1 MPARIFSSTA
11 RQSNFA
17 DGREQIKEGIHVDI
31 VCFKTG
37 FCNPETVVKQGRRQ
51 FSLSRP
57 EINIAV
63 ALDLGHKISMLA
75 KVCSAAL
82 NGIEAFPVE
91 VEVNAGWGD
100 TLIVIVGLPDA
111 AVKESRDRV
120 TTALTNSGYKFPMGR
135 TTINLAPADVK
146 KEGPSF
152 DLPIALGMLA
162 ASEQIETDQLDNFI
176 AVGEL
181 ALTGAVRS
189 CKGVLPVALRAK
201 ADGKIGVL
209 VPAENA
215 AEAAVVA
222 GLQVIPVQNLRE
234 AAQFLEGEI
243 KIAPVKVDIARIF
256 EHEDEDELDFAEVK
270 GQENV
275 KRALE
280 IAAAGG
286 HNALLIGPPGTG
298 KSMLAKR
305 LPTILPPLTLDEA
318 LETTK
323 IHSIVGLLA
332 PGQALVTRR
341 PFRAPH
347 HTASD
352 AGLLGG
358 NINPTPGEISIA
370 HHGVLFLDELPEFKR
385 SVLETLRQPLEE
397 GRVTISRAAGT
408 MTFPSQFML
417 LAAMNPTPDGK
428 MPGESKSSPREI
440 QNYLGRI
447 SGPLLDRIDLHIEVP
462 QVKFREISGDRTGET
477 SAQIRERVV
486 AARKRQHERF
496 KDKPKITCNARM
508 GPKELKTFCA
518 LDDATKEL
526 LQNAMADLNLS
537 ARAYDRILKVA
548 RTIADLAGAEKISSD
563 HVSEA
568 IQYRSLDRQLWA

>member
-1 MPARIFSSTA
+1 
-11 RQSNFA
+11 
-17 DGREQIKEGIHVDI
+17 
-31 VCFKTG
+31 
-37 FCNPETVVKQGRRQ
+37 
-51 FSLSRP
+51 
-57 EINIAV
+57 
-63 ALDLGHKISMLA
+63 MLA

-82 NGIEAFPVE
+82 TGIEAYPVE

-120 TTALTNSGYKFPMGR
+120 TTALTNSGFKFPMGR

-162 ASEQIETDQLDNFI
+162 ASEQIQSDQLDNFVI
-176 AVGEL
+176 VGEL
-181 ALTGAVRS
+181 ALTGAVRP
-189 CKGVLPVALRAK
+189 CKGVLPVAIRART
-201 ADGKIGVL
+201 DGKVGVL

-215 AEAAVVA
+215 GEAAVVS

-234 AAQFLEGEI
+234 AAGFLEGEV
-243 KIAPVKVDIARIF
+243 KIAPVKVDITRMF
-256 EHEDEDELDFAEVK
+256 DQPQDDDLDFAEVK

-280 IAAAGG
+280 ISAAGG

-341 PFRAPH
+341 PFRTPH

-358 NINPTPGEISIA
+358 NINPTPGEISLA
-370 HHGVLFLDELPEFKR
+370 HNGVLFLDELPEFKR
-385 SVLETLRQPLEE
+385 SVLETMRQPLEE
-397 GRVTISRAAGT
+397 GHVTISRAAGT

-417 LAAMNPTPDGK
+417 VAAMNPTPDGK
-428 MPGESKSSPREI
+428 MPGESRSSPREI

-447 SGPLLDRIDLHIEVP
+447 SGPLLDRIDLHVEVP
-462 QVKFREISGDRTGET
+462 TVKFREISGDRTGET
-477 SAQIRERVV
+477 SAQIRGRVV
-486 AARKRQHERF
+486 AARRRQHDRF
-496 KDKPKITCNARM
+496 KSRPKITCNARM
-508 GPKELKTFCA
+508 GSRELKQFCE
-518 LDDATKEL
+518 LDEPTKEL
-526 LQNAMADLNLS
+526 LQQAMAGLNLS

-548 RTIADLAGAEKISSD
+548 RTIADLAGSEKILSD
-563 HVSEA
+563 HISEA

>member
-1 MPARIFSSTA
+1 M
-11 RQSNFA
+11 
-17 DGREQIKEGIHVDI
+17 
-31 VCFKTG
+31 
-37 FCNPETVVKQGRRQ
+37 
-51 FSLSRP
+51 LSR
-57 EINIAV
+57 
-63 ALDLGHKISMLA
+63 
-75 KVCSAAL
+75 VCSAAV
-82 NGIEAFPVE
+82 NGIEAYPVE

-120 TTALTNSGYKFPMGR
+120 STALSNSGFKFPMGR

-162 ASEQIETDQLDNFI
+162 ASEQMETDQLDNFTI
-176 AVGEL
+176 VGEL
-181 ALTGAVRS
+181 ALTGAVRPV
-189 CKGVLPVALRAK
+189 KGVLPIALRARAESK
-201 ADGKIGVL
+201 VGVL

-222 GLQVIPVQNLRE
+222 GLNVIPVQNLRE
-234 AAQFLEGEI
+234 AASFLEGEI
-243 KIAPVKVDIARIF
+243 KIAPTKVDLARLF
-256 EHEDEDELDFAEVK
+256 DREHDDEMDFAEVK

-286 HNALLIGPPGTG
+286 HNCLLIGPPGTG

-305 LPTILPPLTLDEA
+305 LATILPPLTLDEA

-332 PGQALVTRR
+332 SGQALITQR
-341 PFRAPH
+341 PFRSPH

-358 NINPTPGEISIA
+358 NINPTPGEISLA

-385 SVLETLRQPLEE
+385 GVLETMRQPLEE
-397 GRVTISRAAGT
+397 GHVTISRAAGT

-417 LAAMNPTPDGK
+417 VAAMNPTPDGK
-428 MPGESKSSPREI
+428 MPGESKNSPREI

-462 QVKFREISGDRTGET
+462 QVKFREMSDVRPGES
-477 SAQIRERVV
+477 SALIRERVI
-486 AARKRQHERF
+486 AARKLQHTRF
-496 KDKPKITCNARM
+496 AGKKNVTCNARM
-508 GPKELKTFCA
+508 GSRELKSFCEM
-518 LDDATKEL
+518 DEPTRDL
-526 LQNAMADLNLS
+526 LKHAMTEYNLS

-548 RTIADLAGAEKISSD
+548 RTIADLATVEKIASD

-568 IQYRSLDRQLWA
+568 IQFRSLDRQLWM